1 MCRPMKL
8 RQPKLVRRLTGKMKM
23 KRLAYPYI
31 LWMVVFTLAPLFLV
45 AFYAFTSYDET
56 GRLYITLQ
64 GFANIFSAENTV
76 ALNLFG
82 LFSLFGI
89 DLQVPIY
96 VNVFVK
102 SLEIAL
108 VSTLIC
114 LVVGYPA
121 AFFLAQRS
129 RRQRGSSNFLLFLF
143 VMPMWMNALLRTYA
157 WLALLEP
164 KGIINTFLGY
174 LGLGPFQFI
183 YNDFGIG
190 LGMVYNYLPFMVLPI
205 HSVLVKISESV
216 VEAAEDLGANS
227 PQTFR
232 RVIFPLS
239 MPGIVSGINMVFM
252 PAMTTF
258 LIPDLL
264 GGGRYLLIGNA
275 IERQF
280 MISRDLTTGSALSIL
295 LMVFVLASMR
305 ILTRYEK
312 ENEEGSLLT

>member
-1 MCRPMKL
+1 MKL
-8 RQPKLVRRLTGKMKM
+8 

-31 LWMVVFTLAPLFLV
+31 LWMVVFTLAPLLLV
-45 AFYAFTSYDET
+45 AFYAFTAYNQA
-56 GRLYITLQ
+56 GQLYFTLQ
-64 GFANIFSAENTV
+64 GFSNIFSGENTI

-82 LFSLFGI
+82 LSSIFGLN
-89 DLQVPIY
+89 LQVPIY
-96 VNVFVK
+96 INVFAK

-114 LVVGYPA
+114 LLIGYPA
-121 AFFLAQRS
+121 AYFLAQRS
-129 RRQRGSSNFLLFLF
+129 KLRRGSSNFLLFLF

-164 KGIINTFLGY
+164 KGIINTLLGTQFEFL
-174 LGLGPFQFI
+174 

-205 HSVLVKISESV
+205 HSVLVKINASLI
-216 VEAAEDLGANS
+216 EASEDLGANS

-232 RVIFPLS
+232 RVTFPLS

-264 GGGRYLLIGNA
+264 GGGRYLLIGNV

-280 MISRDLTTGSALSIL
+280 MISRDMTTGSALSIL
-295 LMVFVLASMR
+295 LLLFVLASMR
-305 ILTRYEK
+305 IMTRYEQ
-312 ENEEGSLLT
+312 ENSEGSLLT

>member
-1 MCRPMKL
+1 MSL
-8 RQPKLVRRLTGKMKM
+8 RK
-23 KRLAYPYI
+23 LAYPYM
-31 LWMVVFTLAPLFLV
+31 LWMVVFTLAPLLLV
-45 AFYAFTSYDET
+45 AFYAFTAYDDA
-56 GRLYITLQ
+56 GRLLFTLD
-64 GFANIFSAENTV
+64 GFRNIFSMEDTV
-76 ALNLFG
+76 ALNLFA
-82 LFSLFGI
+82 LHSLFGI

-96 VNVFVK
+96 INVFAK

-108 VSTLIC
+108 FSTLVC
-114 LVVGYPA
+114 LIVGYPA
-121 AFFLAQRS
+121 AYFLADRS
-129 RRQRGSSNFLLFLF
+129 KKQRGSSNLLLFLF

-164 KGIINTFLGY
+164 RGIINTFLGY
-174 LGLGPFQFI
+174 LDIGPIQFL

-205 HSVLVKISESV
+205 HSVLVKISPSV
-216 VEAAEDLGANS
+216 VEAAEDLGANGV
-227 PQTFR
+227 QTFA

-239 MPGIVSGINMVFM
+239 MPGIMSGINMVFM

-280 MISRDLTTGSALSIL
+280 MVSRDMMTGSALSIL
-295 LMVFVLASMR
+295 LLVFVLASMR
-305 ILTRYEK
+305 VLTRYEK
-312 ENEEGSLLT
+312 ESSEGGGLF

>member
-1 MCRPMKL
+1 MRL
-8 RQPKLVRRLTGKMKM
+8 R
-23 KRLAYPYI
+23 RLAYPYM

-45 AFYAFTSYDET
+45 AFYAFTAYDQD
-56 GRLYITLQ
+56 GRLFFTLA
-64 GFANIFSAENTV
+64 GFQNIFSMENTV

-82 LFSLFGI
+82 LADLFKL

-96 VNVFVK
+96 INVFAK

-114 LVVGYPA
+114 LVAGYPA
-121 AFFLAQRS
+121 AYILAGHS
-129 RRQRGSSNFLLFLF
+129 RRRRRSSNFLLFLF

-164 KGIINTFLGY
+164 KGIINTLLGY
-174 LGLGPFQFI
+174 LHVGPVQFL

-205 HSVLVKISESV
+205 YAVLLKISPSV

-227 PQTFR
+227 LQTFS

-239 MPGIVSGINMVFM
+239 FPGILSGINMVFM

-280 MISRDLTTGSALSIL
+280 MVSRDLTTGSALSIM

-305 ILTRYEK
+305 ILTRYEN
-312 ENEEGSLLT
+312 ENIGGGILV